1 MATKKDT
8 PRKAGAARN
17 SKSAEDKPADEL
29 ANLLAAVLNH
39 PDLPEPLEES
49 FGEGLNDLFNE
60 LPKGR
65 WRRIEY
71 SPAYISLLLST
82 HKEGGA
88 R

>member
-1 MATKKDT
+1 MQKKNSTARTGNAPATE
-8 PRKAGAARN
+8 P
-17 SKSAEDKPADEL
+17 SAADEL

-39 PDLPEPLEES
+39 PDLPEALEES

-82 HKEGGA
+82 HKDGGA

>member
-1 MATKKDT
+1 MQQKKDST
-8 PRKAGAARN
+8 PRIDNAPATEPSAA
-17 SKSAEDKPADEL
+17 DDL

-39 PDLPEPLEES
+39 PALPEALEES

-65 WRRIEY
+65 WKRIEY

>member
-39 PDLPEPLEES
+39 PDLPEALEES
-49 FGEGLNDLFNE
+49 FGEGLNDLFNN
-60 LPKGR
+60 LPNRR
-65 WRRIEY
+65 WKQIEY

>member
-1 MATKKDT
+1 MTKNT
-8 PRKAGAARN
+8 TQPARTG
-17 SKSAEDKPADEL
+17 SAPTTEPSAADEL

-39 PDLPEPLEES
+39 PDLPEALEES

-65 WRRIEY
+65 WKRIEY

-82 HKEGGA
+82 HKEGG
-88 R
+88 RQ

>member
-39 PDLPEPLEES
+39 PALPEALEES

-65 WRRIEY
+65 WKRIEY
-71 SPAYISLLLST
+71 SPAYLSLLLST

>member
-8 PRKAGAARN
+8 ARKAGAARN

-39 PDLPEPLEES
+39 PDLPDALEDAL
-49 FGEGLNDLFNE
+49 GEGLNDLFNN
-60 LPKGR
+60 LPNQR
-65 WRRIEY
+65 WKQMEY

-88 R
+88 K

>member
-39 PDLPEPLEES
+39 PDLPEALEES

-65 WRRIEY
+65 WKRIEY

-82 HKEGGA
+82 HKEGG
-88 R
+88 RQ

>member
-1 MATKKDT
+1 MATKKNT
-8 PRKAGAARN
+8 PQQQPGA
-17 SKSAEDKPADEL
+17 PADEL

-39 PDLPEPLEES
+39 PALPEALEES

-65 WRRIEY
+65 WKRIEY

>member
-1 MATKKDT
+1 MATKKNT
-8 PRKAGAARN
+8 PQQQQGA
-17 SKSAEDKPADEL
+17 SADDL
-29 ANLLAAVLNH
+29 ATLLAAVLNH
-39 PDLPEPLEES
+39 PDLPEALEES

-65 WRRIEY
+65 WKQIEY